1 MTYKDFLNKNVMV
14 AQTKGKEKEAIKMLI
29 LETLNLSPT
38 EFYLALEK
46 EIENPEPLQALVDK
60 YLYENIPVQYIIG
73 YTFFYGLKFKVN
85 NNVLIPRFDTEILV
99 KEVLDYVGNNKY
111 KIVDIGTGSGCIAI
125 TLKKYLKNCEIKAID
140 ISKEALEVAKENAV
154 LNSVEVDFFE
164 NDLLEGVNETYD
176 IIVSNP
182 PYISKSDCV
191 DKLVVDNEPH
201 LALFA
206 ENDGMYYYEKI
217 LEMSKKNLSSSGSI
231 FFEIG
236 YNQRE
241 KIMPIIKKHFPLS
254 KVKIVKDLNKND
266 RVVIIYNDF

>member
-1 MTYKDFLNKNVMV
+1 M
-14 AQTKGKEKEAIKMLI
+14 
-29 LETLNLSPT
+29 
-38 EFYLALEK
+38 
-46 EIENPEPLQALVDK
+46 
-60 YLYENIPVQYIIG
+60 
-73 YTFFYGLKFKVN
+73 
-85 NNVLIPRFDTEILV
+85 IPRFDTEILV